1 MHRDGLHEIL
11 ACDAHASTHQVASDP
26 IMLCLLEATGLAKT
40 HPAKQ
45 LKSASSYAPAGSLSG
60 AFHGHAACGR
70 PLLRLPPPLGRRRRR
85 RSRTGPRVGREA
97 EVAAQGDV
105 HEGLRAARRAQ
116 KVAAHFSAGRALR
129 VCSPAPCKGRPLQ
142 VRVRCRPFAGLGYC
156 MNPGPIAVAQRG
168 PVPCPSLGISEKGK
182 SGYLVVTA
190 FALNHRFALNR
201 RIQRRGSE
209 RAAETP

>member
-1 MHRDGLHEIL
+1 
-11 ACDAHASTHQVASDP
+11 
-26 IMLCLLEATGLAKT
+26 MLCLLEATGLAKA

-85 RSRTGPRVGREA
+85 RSRAGPRVGREA

-116 KVAAHFSAGRALR
+116 KVAVHFSAGRALR
-129 VCSPAPCKGRPLQ
+129 VCSPAPCEGCPLQ
-142 VRVRCRPFAGLGYC
+142 VRVLQTFRWPWVLHESSADRGGAARTRALSESRHQREGQIRLPRCDRFRLES
-156 MNPGPIAVAQRG
+156 PICLESPNSAA
-168 PVPCPSLGISEKGK
+168 
-182 SGYLVVTA
+182 
-190 FALNHRFALNR
+190 
-201 RIQRRGSE
+201 RI
-209 RAAETP
+209 